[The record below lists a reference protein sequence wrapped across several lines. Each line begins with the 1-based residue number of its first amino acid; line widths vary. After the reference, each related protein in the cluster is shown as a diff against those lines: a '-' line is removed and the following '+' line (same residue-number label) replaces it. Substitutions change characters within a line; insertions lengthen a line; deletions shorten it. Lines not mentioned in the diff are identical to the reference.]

1 MYIIYTRRH
10 GGAAAEGPMG
20 GVAAAEGPTEPP
32 QRDRWG
38 VSAAEGPM
46 GPPHRGPWTHGP
58 IGPTGP
64 YGPMDPWAHRPYSW
78 GFVYYLYSI

>member
-1 MYIIYTRRH
+1 MPASKSR
-10 GGAAAEGPMG
+10 AAMKGFKCMKAVKVE
-20 GVAAAEGPTEPP
+20 AAEGPTEPP